1 MERRPRA
8 GRAGRS
14 LRLRLL
20 FDLSFLTSAAV
31 LLAGVTTLE
40 IVLAGAD
47 AGSSAWALAALWLG
61 STAVFALFG
70 AHLVRRHVLRPLQRL
85 AAEADTLAAGDLTAP
100 AAAYETDELSELSS
114 RYRAMAESLLDLHA
128 HALRVEKLAGI
139 GQLAAGVAHEVRNPL
154 GALSTDVE
162 VLRRRGTDP
171 EVMARMRHAV
181 ERIDRTVQSLLDYA
195 RPGGRDIGEET
206 DPGAAARTALEFL
219 CAQGALREHDVT
231 ARIADALPHVAGS
244 RHGLEQVVVNLVL
257 NACDAAPDGRI
268 VVGME
273 PRCYEPGAAE
283 QRRDDVDAVA
293 ARRRWSPRPRRPD
306 LPAGR
311 PGVLLF
317 VADSGPGVPA
327 AERER
332 IFDPFYTTKEP
343 GKGSGLGLALVAS
356 TVHEAGGLVW
366 VDDAREGGAVFRVFL
381 PSVGAGACE
390 S

>member
-1 MERRPRA
+1 MSRA
-8 GRAGRS
+8 ARS

-20 FDLSFLTSAAV
+20 LDLSFLTSAAV
-31 LLAGVTTLE
+31 LLAGITTLE

-47 AGSSAWALAALWLG
+47 VRSSAWALGALWLG
-61 STAVFALFG
+61 STAVFAAYG
-70 AHLVRRHVLRPLQRL
+70 AHLVRRHVLRPLERL
-85 AAEADTLAAGDLTAP
+85 AAEADTLAAGDLAAP
-100 AAAYETDELSELSS
+100 AAAYETDELSELAA

-128 HALRVEKLAGI
+128 HALRVEKLAGV

-171 EVMARMRHAV
+171 EVMARMRHAID
-181 ERIDRTVQSLLDYA
+181 RIDRTVQSLLDYA
-195 RPGGRDIGEET
+195 RPGSRHVADAV
-206 DPGAAARTALEFL
+206 DPGAAARTALDFL

-231 ARIADALPHVAGS
+231 VRIADRLPPVSGS
-244 RHGLEQVVVNLVL
+244 RHELEQVVVNLVL
-257 NACDAAPDGRI
+257 NACDAAPGGRI
-268 VVGME
+268 AVGVE
-273 PRCYEPGAAE
+273 PQCYDRTADYRRSDAAAE
-283 QRRDDVDAVA
+283 APT
-293 ARRRWSPRPRRPD
+293 RRRWSRRPRRPD
-306 LPAGR
+306 LEPGR
-311 PGVLLF
+311 PGVLLY
-317 VADSGPGVPA
+317 VADSGPGVPP

-343 GKGSGLGLALVAS
+343 GKGAGLGLALVAS

-381 PSVGAGACE
+381 PSVGAGECE